1 MAELS
6 TSGRSRRR
14 PWRTRRPA
22 TRWHSPGSSALTTTT
37 WLAFARSS
45 ATIQARPDAT
55 QRGRSSG
62 GSSGHCAVREAPP
75 VARQRCGEQ
84 ARQLVR
90 RLHRDR
96 VVPIDLADVRS
107 EAMDP
112 GTQSTD
118 DALTTAIRRLP
129 TEDRM
134 LIALRYVAGFDATEI
149 GRTMGLSASGV
160 RSRLARLVARLRE
173 EIDHE

>member
-1 MAELS
+1 MRRSVADRLAEARDAA
-6 TSGRSRRR
+6 RSEKLR
-14 PWRTRRPA
+14 PWLV
-22 TRWHSPGSSALTTTT
+22 S
-37 WLAFARSS
+37 
-45 ATIQARPDAT
+45 
-55 QRGRSSG
+55 
-62 GSSGHCAVREAPP
+62 
-75 VARQRCGEQ
+75 VAANE

-118 DALTTAIRRLP
+118 DALTTAIRRP

-134 LIALRYVAGFDATEI
+134 LIPPLRGWLDATEI

-160 RSRLARLVARLRE
+160 QAV
-173 EIDHE
+173 